1 MDYGG
6 GGWGDDDDFDDDDPY
21 GDDGYGAPYDAGSS
35 THGAGARIGSFDQVD
50 DKPVPEPPKLSELGR
65 PKGGIVIP
73 RVETHSP
80 ALAIP
85 LPPTPLE
92 LEQSEQII
100 QQNSLGAYFN
110 PTPQQSQGGILKSF
124 LPQIITSR
132 SSSPARPLVRAQ
144 TMGFDK
150 PLPLPVPQRSMS
162 PPPPPPP
169 AKEIKFPP
177 VGYTGGLAP
186 KVPESPGKDSVL
198 QPVWIGHEF
207 SPTIPTHDP
216 PQIGPPSA
224 TKCSPD
230 NPGRPMLPPKDTPVE
245 VNSLPLRQNSAPV
258 QAALPL
264 LPTSPYPPPPVVL
277 KNEPEI
283 IENPQL
289 EVLYDSPVGMEQ
301 PTPSPP
307 PPPKVELEQMKKEQP
322 SLAYMSPPSVE
333 QCASSPLPPQEVK
346 RVENISEGSDWKSTP
361 LVSVSLSNGS
371 SPPPK
376 SDKNS
381 GIDYEDNHYSY
392 GHEETHNQPANS
404 QHSQAH
410 HPLSRQIYQEGEYAD
425 EEYYQTANY
434 QHQVHHA
441 PPQQS
446 HLPSFTSR
454 HQSMVSHSPPS
465 SPVYSSPPSPPPLL
479 SSSPPL
485 PSPPLDTSRRF
496 VRPSDIYAR
505 VAEEREKERIAKEE
519 ASESIKARRSMDSQ
533 ASGGIS
539 IPAPF
544 DVRLSTD
551 SQRGHLS
558 PEFPPQSRRRSRE
571 SISDLEDNTGS
582 RPISRQDSAKSPS
595 PRNSLSGR
603 SHSRHSSRA
612 ESRNGSRPRSRQD
625 LIVRS
630 PSPYPPPT
638 SALPP
643 VPLSAVPASPDSPKY
658 DARIDE
664 LFAEHERRQEEERR
678 ISSWNDDIIAGYGSS
693 TEEVN
698 SIPRQ
703 QDSPPLQE
711 WSEKQSEMHHRPPL
725 DMRRSQSS
733 GFKSLVNHAFI
744 REDTL
749 PTPTSPEYPTD
760 PGAAD
765 AISPIL
771 SERRFDPILRSDTLP
786 SVCSEQMT
794 ASPPLQRSWTQK
806 ATHDET
812 PMALPPRNST
822 GAERGA
828 PTVVPVLE
836 TEGSCGEI
844 TEVTPDTPI
853 ASQRVAD
860 QRASVWR
867 GVGVEQ
873 EDKYTER
880 IEDNGARSGDIS
892 PEKNDLDKFL
902 GELERAQ
909 TPGPIEDTLPK
920 ERQSYDHS
928 SFGVIGTTPAVQF
941 YSHHEES
948 GQQRQQ
954 QEPLDSSSF
963 GVVNSGSTPQY
974 QGYEKELPQRPQYE
988 QRETEQ
994 VQPFDP
1000 SSFGVIDAGT
1010 ASRPQQQQQ
1019 YVESQ
1024 HQYVQGQ
1031 QYEQVQSSFGV
1042 VRPLDSP
1049 QYQPHVEEQ
1058 LLQQPQYEQLQ
1069 QTQHDQSRQSLGHP
1083 EQAGVESDRESI
1095 GVFGLYDS
1103 YWKQEAALPP
1113 PPPPPPPPP
1122 SPPPPPPLKSPRRP
1136 SVPDLTML
1144 LHASSPPS
1152 EAPSQ
1157 RVSLQGRPLPVTI
1170 PDRNT
1175 PLDRSVPASVS
1186 ETPDSE
1192 LMDMMIAR
1200 RQFLARTQTGL
1211 STSSE
1216 TDERGE
1222 KERKQG
1228 EQKKHE
1234 REVLR
1239 DELKGLAGGVQDKS
1253 RPPHTS
1259 SSSGN
1264 KGIQTIPPIR
1274 VLGPE
1279 SEGMEAIGGPTKV
1292 IREEPPTKED
1302 GEDGEKTPVQSEFA
1316 RELVNQFSRPQTLM
1330 LKDTMPMPSGL
1341 LVMPPMPPRKAGEE
1355 HVPEVVNFSVKD
1367 EDTDDEE
1374 AKTNL
1379 TVTKP
1384 SKRSVSDRP
1393 GSSGVEV
1400 GRPMQY
1406 MDSKDIARLPN
1417 SYDRV
1422 AAYNQASKVI
1432 GATPTG
1438 LDNWVRYMI
1447 DENKGAELLQL
1458 TPAEPKSRPGTS
1470 SGWRAQ
1476 MAAKV
1481 EDHRHF
1487 PSSASAT
1494 LLPHSDMSKVG
1505 QGSFSNGGAQR
1516 SGQATPASSVT
1527 TTSSVANA
1535 AQGMANAAHNLA
1547 HAPAV
1552 EKTKDR
1558 AKGFFGR
1565 LGGKKVCQN

>member
-21 GDDGYGAPYDAGSS
+21 GDDGYGAPYGTGSS
-35 THGAGARIGSFDQVD
+35 TQGAGARIGLFDRVD
-50 DKPVPEPPKLSELGR
+50 DTPVPTPAPAPPKLSELGR
-65 PKGGIVIP
+65 PKGGMVIP
-73 RVETHSP
+73 RIETHSP
-80 ALAIP
+80 ALAVP

-100 QQNSLGAYFN
+100 RQNSLGAYSN

-177 VGYTGGLAP
+177 VGSAGGLAP
-186 KVPESPGKDSVL
+186 KVPESPGKDSVS

-216 PQIGPPSA
+216 SQIGPPSA
-224 TKCSPD
+224 ARYSPD
-230 NPGRPMLPPKDTPVE
+230 SPGRPMLPPKDTPVE
-245 VNSLPLRQNSAPV
+245 INSLPPRQNSAPV
-258 QAALPL
+258 QAALPS

-289 EVLYDSPVGMEQ
+289 ETLYDSPVSVEQ
-301 PTPSPP
+301 PTLSPP
-307 PPPKVELEQMKKEQP
+307 PPPPPKDELEQMEKAQLP
-322 SLAYMSPPSVE
+322 LAYMAPPSVE
-333 QCASSPLPPQEVK
+333 QYASSPPPPPEVK
-346 RVENISEGSDWKSTP
+346 RVESVSEGSDWKSTP
-361 LVSVSLSNGS
+361 LVPANPSNGS
-371 SPPPK
+371 SPSPK
-376 SDKNS
+376 DDKNG
-381 GIDYEDNHYSY
+381 GIDYEDNHYNY
-392 GHEETHNQPANS
+392 GHEETHNQTANS
-404 QHSQAH
+404 HHSQAH
-410 HPLSRQIYQEGEYAD
+410 HPLSRQVYQEGEYAD
-425 EEYYQTANY
+425 EEYYQTADH

-446 HLPSFTSR
+446 HQSSFTSQR
-454 HQSMVSHSPPS
+454 QSIASPSPPLSPFYSSTPSPPS
-465 SPVYSSPPSPPPLL
+465 LL

-485 PSPPLDTSRRF
+485 PSPPLDTARRF

-571 SISDLEDNTGS
+571 SIPDLEDNTGS
-582 RPISRQDSAKSPS
+582 RPISRQGSAKSPS

-643 VPLSAVPASPDSPKY
+643 VPLSAVPASPDSPRY

-664 LFAEHERRQEEERR
+664 LFAEHERRQEEEKR

-698 SIPRQ
+698 SIPHQ
-703 QDSPPLQE
+703 QDSAPLQE
-711 WSEKQSEMHHRPPL
+711 WDGEQSDMHHRPPL

-749 PTPTSPEYPTD
+749 PTPTSPEYPTS

-786 SVCSEQMT
+786 SVCSEQM
-794 ASPPLQRSWTQK
+794 AVSPPLQRSWTQN
-806 ATHDET
+806 AAHDET

-822 GAERGA
+822 GAERGT
-828 PTVVPVLE
+828 PTIVPVVE

-853 ASQRVAD
+853 ARQGVAD
-860 QRASVWR
+860 QEASVWR
-867 GVGVEQ
+867 GVEAGQ

-880 IEDNGARSGDIS
+880 IEDSGARSGDIS

-909 TPGPIEDTLPK
+909 TPGPIEDTLLK

-928 SFGVIGTTPAVQF
+928 SFGVIDTAPAVQF
-941 YSHHEES
+941 YAHHEES
-948 GQQRQQ
+948 GRQQQQQQ
-954 QEPLDSSSF
+954 QEPLDSSSL
-963 GVVNSGSTPQY
+963 GVVNPGSTSQH
-974 QGYEKELPQRPQYE
+974 QGHEKELPQRPQYE

-994 VQPFDP
+994 VRPFDP

-1010 ASRPQQQQQ
+1010 ASRPQQQ

-1024 HQYVQGQ
+1024 HQYIHGQ
-1031 QYEQVQSSFGV
+1031 QYEQMPSSSGV

-1049 QYQPHVEEQ
+1049 QYQPRAEKE
-1058 LLQQPQYEQLQ
+1058 LLQQP
-1069 QTQHDQSRQSLGHP
+1069 QHDQSRQSFGHP

-1103 YWKQEAALPP
+1103 YWKQEAAPP

-1122 SPPPPPPLKSPRRP
+1122 SLPPPPPLKSPRRP

-1152 EAPSQ
+1152 SAPSQ
-1157 RVSLQGRPLPVTI
+1157 RVSLQGKPLPPVTI
-1170 PDRNT
+1170 PDSNT
-1175 PLDRSVPASVS
+1175 SLDRSVPASAS

-1216 TDERGE
+1216 TEEREE

-1228 EQKKHE
+1228 GQKKHE

-1239 DELKGLAGGVQDKS
+1239 AKDDELEGLVRGVQDKS
-1253 RPPHTS
+1253 RPPNTA
-1259 SSSGN
+1259 SSSGD
-1264 KGIQTIPPIR
+1264 KSIQAIPPIR

-1292 IREEPPTKED
+1292 IREEPPTKGD

-1341 LVMPPMPPRKAGEE
+1341 LVMPPMPPRKEGEE

-1367 EDTDDEE
+1367 DDTDDEE
-1374 AKTNL
+1374 AKASL
-1379 TVTKP
+1379 AVAKP
-1384 SKRSVSDRP
+1384 ISDRP

-1422 AAYNQASKVI
+1422 AAYNQASKAI

-1447 DENKGAELLQL
+1447 DENNGAELLQL

-1476 MAAKV
+1476 MAARV
-1481 EDHRHF
+1481 EDHRHL
-1487 PSSASAT
+1487 PSGASVT
-1494 LLPHSDMSKVG
+1494 LLPHSDVPRLG
-1505 QGSFSNGGAQR
+1505 QGNFGNGGAQR

-1527 TTSSVANA
+1527 TTGSSVANA
-1535 AQGMANAAHNLA
+1535 AHGVANAAHNLA

-1552 EKTKDR
+1552 EKTMDR

-1565 LGGKKVCQN
+1565 LGGKKVCQH